1 MLTVFQTGEE
11 RLLLETRR
19 RVLEKLG
26 LAVVT
31 AMSAEEALAQIPA
44 LQFDLAILCHSLPAD
59 RRRQIA
65 AALRKLNPAAPI
77 LLVGREPGGLA
88 IDEDAA
94 IDAVVDPHPE
104 RLTQT
109 LSRLLQLKQRSSA
122 VRRSEE
128 MPAAAD

>member
-44 LQFDLAILCHSLPAD
+44 LQFDLVILCHSLPAD

-122 VRRSEE
+122 VRGSEE

>member
-19 RVLEKLG
+19 RVLEKLC

-31 AMSAEEALAQIPA
+31 AMSAEEALAQVPE
-44 LQFDLAILCHSLPAD
+44 LQFDLAILCHSLPVD

-77 LLVGREPGGLA
+77 LLVGRGPGGLA